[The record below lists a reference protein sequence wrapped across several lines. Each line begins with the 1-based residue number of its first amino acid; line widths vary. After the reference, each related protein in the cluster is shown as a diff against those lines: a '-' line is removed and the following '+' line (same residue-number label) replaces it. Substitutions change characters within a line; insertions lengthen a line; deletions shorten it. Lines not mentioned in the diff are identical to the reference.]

1 MNGKEQINSGDVVV
15 PGEVLCT
22 IEEFIPNA
30 GTYIDEK
37 NGLVLASTVGIVK
50 IDAKTKH
57 ISVIAKNKPIEPV
70 KGAIVLGKVNDTKK
84 QLVDLVIGRIDS
96 EEGSIE
102 LHTPI
107 SSTLHI
113 SCVSER
119 YTENMTD
126 AYRVGDIVKAHI
138 VDDKRQP
145 CYVSTVGSEF
155 GCILARCTK
164 CGAFLKRKGRS
175 TLKCPDC
182 DNIERR
188 KLADDYLPI

>member
-1 MNGKEQINSGDVVV
+1 MKAKEQINSGDLVV

-30 GTYIDEK
+30 GTYVDEK
-37 NGLVLASTVGIVK
+37 NGLILASTVGTVN
-50 IDAKTKH
+50 IDAKTKR

-70 KGAIVLGKVNDTKK
+70 KGAIVLGKISDTKK
-84 QLVDLVIGRIDS
+84 QLVELIIGKIDS
-96 EEGSIE
+96 DE

-138 VDDKRQP
+138 VDDKRNP
-145 CYVSTVGSEF
+145 CYVSTVGNQF
-155 GCILARCTK
+155 GCIFARCTK
-164 CGAFLKRKGRS
+164 CGAILKRKGRS

-188 KLADDYLPI
+188 KISDDYLSS